1 MKKSLVALLL
11 VFGLLLMYGC
21 AAPAQAPA
29 ATEAPAAPAET
40 AAPELPPAPTAE
52 PESWAVKNKITTGTE
67 TTDEL
72 YELAKQEGKV
82 TLYSISSRCTK
93 VKESFEAKYPGVICD
108 AFDISSDELMEKVTR
123 EYESGVRN
131 ADVVHCKDLNGSVY
145 TEKVSQGIF
154 YNYYPE
160 DIVSSI
166 SNKDL
171 IKYSMPLYIELN
183 QWFYNS
189 KLYDAAPIDSWWD
202 LTREEWKGN
211 LIMQDPVG
219 DMNYMSVFTSFL
231 AHVDEIEAD
240 YEREFGEKL
249 VLSEG
254 CENAA
259 YELIYRLFNNDV
271 VFMSSSDEVCESV
284 AGTGVTEKKL
294 GYGASSKVRKN
305 ADNGWS
311 LAPINILPA
320 TGIPNLNNLY
330 IVNECPHPN
339 AAKLL
344 VRWMVGEADGTG
356 EGFNPFNTLGGW
368 SVRDNVPDKEGNT
381 PLSQLNVWPS
391 DVMFIYDNL
400 QDMEDFFLKMRG

>member
-1 MKKSLVALLL
+1 MKKTLVALLL
-11 VFGLLLMYGC
+11 VFGLLLTYGC
-21 AAPAQAPA
+21 SAPAATPA
-29 ATEAPAAPAET
+29 ATEAPAADT
-40 AAPELPPAPTAE
+40 AAPADLPPAPTPE
-52 PESWAVKNKITTGTE
+52 PESWAVKNKITDGSE
-67 TTDEL
+67 TADEL
-72 YELAKQEGKV
+72 YTLAKEEGTV
-82 TLYSISSRCTK
+82 VLYSISSRCVK

-108 AFDISSDELMEKVTR
+108 AYDISSDELMEKVTR
-123 EYESGVRN
+123 EYDAGVRN
-131 ADVVHCKDLNGSVY
+131 ADVIHCKDLNGSVY
-145 TEKVSQGIF
+145 MEKVSQGIF
-154 YNYYPE
+154 HNYYPA
-160 DIVSSI
+160 DIVNSI
-166 SNKDL
+166 MDENYL
-171 IKYSMPLYIELN
+171 KYSMPLYVELN

-211 LIMQDPVG
+211 LIMNDPVSE
-219 DMNYMSVFTSFL
+219 MNYMAVFTSFL
-231 AHVDEIEAD
+231 AHVDEINAD

-249 VLSEG
+249 VLSDG
-254 CENAA
+254 CDNAA
-259 YELIYRLFNNDV
+259 YELIYRLFNNDPI
-271 VFMSSSDEVCESV
+271 FMSSSDEICESV

-356 EGFNPFNTLGGW
+356 EGFTPFNTLGGW
-368 SVRDNVPDKEGNT
+368 TVRNNVPDKEGNI
-381 PLSQLNVWPS
+381 PLTELNVWPA
-391 DVMFIYDNL
+391 DVMFIYENI
-400 QDMEDFFLKMRG
+400 QDMQDFFLTMRG